1 MAGVREAVQEA
12 EIRRRGMPAAR
23 LRLYTSE
30 ESDSSVEK
38 AGIVLGVGQDNVVK
52 VRTDSAFRM
61 DPSELRNAIER
72 DRRDGHLPFAVV
84 ATVGTTS
91 VTAVD
96 PVPEIAAICRAEG
109 LWLHVDAAYGGAAAV
124 LDSHPR
130 VLARR
135 EHAVSPVLHP
145 PNMRL
150 PPVGWRLPH
159 CLAR

>member
-1 MAGVREAVQEA
+1 M
-12 EIRRRGMPAAR
+12 
-23 LRLYTSE
+23 
-30 ESDSSVEK
+30 
-38 AGIVLGVGQDNVVK
+38 VLGVGQDNVVK

-109 LWLHVDAAYGGAAAV
+109 LWLHVGAAYGGGG
-124 LDSHPR
+124 PR
-130 VLARR
+130 LARPPWGCGR
-135 EHAVSPVLHP
+135 CSPPPSHLSKPPKQVLHP
-145 PNMRL
+145 Q
-150 PPVGWRLPH
+150 
-159 CLAR
+159 

>member
-30 ESDSSVEK
+30 ESHSSVEK

-52 VRTDSAFRM
+52 IHTDSAFRM
-61 DPSELRNAIER
+61 DPRELRSAIER
-72 DRRDGHLPFAVV
+72 DRRDGHVPFAVV

-96 PVPEIAAICRAEG
+96 PVPEIAAVCQAEG
-109 LWLHVDAAYGGAAAV
+109 LWLHVDAAYGGAAPSPG
-124 LDSHPR
+124 SHP
-130 VLARR
+130 
-135 EHAVSPVLHP
+135 PVRAGGGEGRPHP
-145 PNMRL
+145 SD
-150 PPVGWRLPH
+150 
-159 CLAR
+159 